1 MAKVKIGVNEYKLES
16 LTALDIRKLNKEK
29 EENKIEDY
37 DHTFNIYLYAIK
49 KFNKD
54 VDMTLD
60 TFMDSFPL
68 KDIQEKI
75 KEINEILGVN
85 FIVKNGKIS

>member
-1 MAKVKIGVNEYKLES
+1 MAKVKIGLNEYKLES
-16 LTALDIRKLNKEK
+16 LTALDLRKLNKEK
-29 EENKIEDY
+29 EEKNIEDY
-37 DHTFNIYLYAIK
+37 DQTFNIYLYAIK

-60 TFMDSFPL
+60 SFMDSFPV
-68 KDIQEKI
+68 KDMQDKI

-85 FIVKNGKIS
+85 FTVKNGKIS

>member
-1 MAKVKIGVNEYKLES
+1 MPKVKIGVNEYKLES
-16 LTALDIRKLNKEK
+16 LTALDLRKINKEK
-29 EENKIEDY
+29 EEKKIEDY
-37 DHTFNIYLYAIK
+37 DQTFNIYLYAIK

-60 TFMDSFPL
+60 SFMDSFPL
-68 KDIQEKI
+68 KDMQEKI

-85 FIVKNGKIS
+85 FTVQKKIS

>member
-16 LTALDIRKLNKEK
+16 LTALDLRKLNKEK
-29 EENKIEDY
+29 EEKKIEDY
-37 DHTFNIYLYAIK
+37 DQTFNIYLYAIK

-60 TFMDSFPL
+60 LFMDSFPV
-68 KDIQEKI
+68 KDMQDKI

-85 FIVKNGKIS
+85 FTVKNGKIS

>member
-16 LTALDIRKLNKEK
+16 LTALDLRKLNKEK
-29 EENKIEDY
+29 EEKKIEDY
-37 DHTFNIYLYAIK
+37 DQTFNIYLYAIK

-60 TFMDSFPL
+60 SFMDSFPV
-68 KDIQEKI
+68 KDMQDKI

-85 FIVKNGKIS
+85 FTVKNGKIS

>member
-16 LTALDIRKLNKEK
+16 LTALDLRKLNKEK
-29 EENKIEDY
+29 EEKKIEDY
-37 DHTFNIYLYAIK
+37 DQTFNIYLYAIK

-60 TFMDSFPL
+60 SFMDSFPV
-68 KDIQEKI
+68 KDMQEKI

-85 FIVKNGKIS
+85 FTVKNGKIS

>member
-1 MAKVKIGVNEYKLES
+1 MAKVKIGENEYKLES
-16 LTALDIRKLNKEK
+16 LTALDLRKLNKEK
-29 EENKIEDY
+29 EEKKIEDY
-37 DHTFNIYLYAIK
+37 DQTFNIYLYAIK

-60 TFMDSFPL
+60 SFMDSFPV
-68 KDIQEKI
+68 KDMQDKI

-85 FIVKNGKIS
+85 FTVKNGKIS